1 MRVDRHKNKKFIR
14 GFIFGFILA
23 VIIVVAIFFVINK
36 LTSIQ
41 KLVIVNNV
49 TNVTVDSTKCCLL
62 AKGIC
67 QVIVEPTQCT
77 TGIIVNCSSIIC
89 NPMLA

>member
-1 MRVDRHKNKKFIR
+1 MRVDKHKNKKFIR

-41 KLVIVNNV
+41 KSIIVK
-49 TNVTVDSTKCCLL
+49 NVTVDNTKCCLI